1 MSCPSIHERRL
12 NLGAAIA
19 LGFVLVF
26 ACTSCADLSAVAKF
40 AATAKSA
47 STGFSDIAN
56 DFAGSAERRALYVSD
71 EEKPVVE
78 KQAETYKA
86 LQPDMLAAQKVLV
99 DYIAALAAISTDS
112 TTGRDASVKATEDGL
127 KKIGMSSS
135 QAAAGVGLAAKVVDA
150 LTAGYR
156 SNKAGKV
163 IRDCNP
169 LLQDYLK
176 GLEQI
181 VGTDY
186 PLVLNNERISAEGY
200 YQGLL
205 HRYGEKEPL
214 AAVTIRVQMQQD
226 LDGIKKREQAATAY
240 MKILTDIGEGH
251 QKLADN
257 EHMNARQME
266 KLVEP
271 YAEDIAKQSVAVAK
285 AY

>member
-1 MSCPSIHERRL
+1 MSRPLIHERRL
-12 NLGAAIA
+12 NSRAAIA

-40 AATAKSA
+40 AATAKNA

-86 LQPDMLAAQKVLV
+86 LQPEMLAAQKVLV

-112 TTGRDASVKATEDGL
+112 ATSRDASVKATEDGL
-127 KKIGMSSS
+127 KKIGMSSA
-135 QAAAGVGLAAKVVDA
+135 QAAAGVGLATKVVDA

-251 QKLADN
+251 QKLADS
-257 EHMNARQME
+257 EHMNPKQLG

-271 YAEDIAKQSVAVAK
+271 YVEDIAKQSVAVAK

>member
-1 MSCPSIHERRL
+1 M
-12 NLGAAIA
+12 
-19 LGFVLVF
+19 
-26 ACTSCADLSAVAKF
+26 
-40 AATAKSA
+40 
-47 STGFSDIAN
+47 
-56 DFAGSAERRALYVSD
+56 
-71 EEKPVVE
+71 
-78 KQAETYKA
+78 
-86 LQPDMLAAQKVLV
+86 
-99 DYIAALAAISTDS
+99 
-112 TTGRDASVKATEDGL
+112 
-127 KKIGMSSS
+127 
-135 QAAAGVGLAAKVVDA
+135 
-150 LTAGYR
+150 
-156 SNKAGKV
+156 
-163 IRDCNP
+163 
-169 LLQDYLK
+169 
-176 GLEQI
+176 
-181 VGTDY
+181 GTDY

-251 QKLADN
+251 QKLADS